1 MAIIAGLQRNIH
13 YPMLLVQSSLLVL
26 IMRCYREMNRSL
38 LCERV
43 VVGLAALS
51 VTDATILPGAAAVV
65 TAAACIMQGLR
76 V

>member
-1 MAIIAGLQRNIH
+1 
-13 YPMLLVQSSLLVL
+13 
-26 IMRCYREMNRSL
+26 MRCYREMNRSL